1 MTPLRFSLCLLA
13 PLAACNLGDRAS
25 GGDCPD
31 DEFCS
36 GDTPHG
42 LHFEGATLGDTLID
56 LAPYPTLAG
65 GTQDIRLTYD
75 RGDGGLRPLDRPYLA
90 DDDGGAGVKVERTA
104 GPVVTLRGVAGR
116 SNYLRITD
124 LDGALYDRKQ
134 LHGATLSEIRVLPTK
149 SEQVTSADVVFAP
162 GGRDVTVA
170 LFGETS
176 GGAAMRT
183 IDQSMELDFP
193 GATRLSWDTLRLP
206 ALAVGR
212 HPLAITVG
220 DRPAASLDVEVV
232 AAADDIVAQPVELP
246 LLAGRVTSVC
256 FSARAAA
263 RHIVGLSWTFTTD
276 NGTAERSVITNCAA
290 VKPDRLG
297 TLNLTASAGGKTM
310 IVSLSVAAAATARTA
325 AEAADQPPAVLTTAG
340 ERAAAF

>member
-36 GDTPHG
+36 GDTPRG
-42 LHFEGATLGDTLID
+42 LHFEGATLGDSFID
-56 LAPYPTLAG
+56 LGPHPTLAG

-75 RGDGGLRPLDRPYLA
+75 RGDGVLRPLDRPYLA
-90 DDDGGAGVKVERTA
+90 DDDGAAGVKVERTT
-104 GPVVTLRGVAGR
+104 GPVVTLRGVADR
-116 SNYLRITD
+116 SNYLRITG

-149 SEQVTSADVVFAP
+149 SEQLTSFDVVFAP

-176 GGAAMRT
+176 GAASARA
-183 IDQSMELDFP
+183 IDQSMDLSFW

-206 ALAVGR
+206 SLAVGR

-220 DRPAASLDVEVV
+220 DRPPASLDVEVV
-232 AAADDIVAQPVELP
+232 AAADDIVARPVEQP

-256 FSARAAA
+256 FSARAAS
-263 RHIVGLSWTFTTD
+263 RHIVGLAWTFTTD
-276 NGTAERSVITNCAA
+276 NGTAETSVIANCAA

-297 TLNLTASAGGKTM
+297 TLNLTARAGGKTLT
-310 IVSLSVAAAATARTA
+310 VSLSVAVAATARTA
-325 AEAADQPPAVLTTAG
+325 TDVDAPPAPVPTTAG